1 MQRQLPGRQVLTVGY
16 VGSKGTNIDSAI
28 EINNPDPAFGTDG
41 SITQT
46 RCPYQFV
53 IDGPGGPKRPL
64 TRIRFLT
71 KYMKG

>member
-16 VGSKGTNIDSAI
+16 VGSKGTSI
-28 EINNPDPAFGTDG
+28 ELNNPGPAIDTAG
-41 SITQT
+41 STSQT

-53 IDGPGGPKRPL
+53 IDGPGGPKRPV

-71 KYMKG
+71 KYTMG